1 MRLVLGIVIG
11 GALTVGGAYVADA
24 LSSAGTKPMVN
35 WDVVAKNLDAVIAL
49 VWVAGREWGPGW
61 VQWRRG
67 TQYVGW
73 APLPPDEIVV
83 EYRDEPVRSRDF
95 VAPRLVSVILPARQQ
110 DVFIHETVVVNQ
122 TIILRERGPAVAVN
136 PGIAPAI
143 IAAAVGRPLRTF
155 EVRPRILAGTAQ
167 IQGAVG
173 VKNGRRVTR
182 STRTP

>member
-1 MRLVLGIVIG
+1 
-11 GALTVGGAYVADA
+11 
-24 LSSAGTKPMVN
+24 
-35 WDVVAKNLDAVIAL
+35 
-49 VWVAGREWGPGW
+49 
-61 VQWRRG
+61 
-67 TQYVGW
+67 
-73 APLPPDEIVV
+73 
-83 EYRDEPVRSRDF
+83 
-95 VAPRLVSVILPARQQ
+95 
-110 DVFIHETVVVNQ
+110 VVVNQ